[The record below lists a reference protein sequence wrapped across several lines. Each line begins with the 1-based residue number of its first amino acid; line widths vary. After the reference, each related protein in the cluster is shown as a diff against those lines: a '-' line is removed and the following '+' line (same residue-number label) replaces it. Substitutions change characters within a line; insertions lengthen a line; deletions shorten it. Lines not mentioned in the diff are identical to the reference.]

1 MGSDHLTKL
10 HISHALGQR
19 STRVACLIV
28 EAMKGT
34 LDLLDE
40 QPSAVIEGLIDYA
53 KNIPLVR
60 GREDLHVAFVKYAE
74 YRLEHAHERERRL
87 LTGITGEPPRE

>member
-1 MGSDHLTKL
+1 MGKDHLTKL
-10 HISHALGQR
+10 HISHALGER

-53 KNIPLVR
+53 ENIRPVR
-60 GREDLHVAFVKYAE
+60 GREALQVAFVKYAE
-74 YRLEHAHERERRL
+74 YALEQARERERRL
-87 LTGITGEPPRE
+87 LTGITGEPPNE

>member
-1 MGSDHLTKL
+1 MEKDDLVKL
-10 HISHALGQR
+10 HISQGLGDR

-28 EAMKGT
+28 EAIKGT

-53 KNIPLVR
+53 KLTPPAP
-60 GREDLHVAFVKYAE
+60 GREELNGAIIKYGE
-74 YRLEHAHERERRL
+74 YALEQARTREHRL
-87 LTGITGEPPRE
+87 LTGITGELPKE